1 MRRLALSLILPLAL
15 LGIAGSTPAQA
26 QSQSQDDRSVDI
38 AILDILLE
46 RGIIDQA
53 QYDELLALAK
63 ARAAADANDI
73 ALIEGRL
80 ARLNAPDVQVEGGQ
94 PGKLAF
100 RSPDGNW
107 TLGLSGFIQ
116 ARFTNTNADADG
128 QSGKNFSVPRARL
141 IVAGISGAPNI
152 KYKLEIDA
160 STKTGLDTDV
170 DTTEPS
176 EAQNAIVKDAFVDYG
191 VTDAGSV
198 RFGQYKFPFGREQL
212 ISDSSDDLVDKSL
225 ANNTFAPA
233 REPGASWQGRAG
245 DGAFEYELAAA
256 NGDGQ
261 NEPNSADDSA
271 LDVGDGL
278 RYGAR
283 AVWYPLGAMTYDFPA
298 FQTLD
303 GGSRLS
309 LGVAYM
315 SNKDA
320 RLLNSVVAGTNGTDA
335 NTLDL
340 ELQWMTG
347 PFSLLAELYERD
359 TTVPGSADGDDNG
372 YTVQAGYFVVP
383 RVWEVVARVSM
394 VDQTDIPAA
403 WISGP
408 PSRQKE
414 LTFGIDRYIDG
425 HNGKWALDFVDTHN
439 DTVDDQDSQQLR
451 LQYQVIF

>member
-1 MRRLALSLILPLAL
+1 MTQRLLLSLLVFPLAL
-15 LGIAGSTPAQA
+15 LFAASPAARA
-26 QSQSQDDRSVDI
+26 QQDDGNSVDE
-38 AILDILLE
+38 AILDVLLE

-53 QYDELLALAK
+53 QYEELLAMAK
-63 ARAAADANDI
+63 AKRDADANEI

-80 ARLNAPDVQVEGGQ
+80 ARLNAPDVQVQGGQ

-100 RSPDGNW
+100 KSPDGKW
-107 TLGLSGFIQ
+107 SAELRGFIQ
-116 ARFTNTNADADG
+116 ARFTNTNAEADG
-128 QSGKNFSVPRARL
+128 QSGNNFSVPRARMIL
-141 IVAGISGAPNI
+141 SGISGAPNV

-176 EAQNAIVKDAFVDYG
+176 EQQDAIVKDAYVDYG
-191 VTDAGSV
+191 VTDSGSV
-198 RFGQYKFPFGREQL
+198 RFGQYKFPFGREEL

-225 ANNTFAPA
+225 ANRTFAPA
-233 REPGASWQGRAG
+233 REPGASWQGKAL
-245 DGAFEYELAAA
+245 DGVLEYELAAS

-261 NEPNSADDSA
+261 NEPNSADSSA

-283 AVWYPLGAMTYDFPA
+283 AVWYPLGEMKYDFPS

-303 GGSRLS
+303 GGSKLS

-320 RLLNSVVAGTNGTDA
+320 RLLNTVVAGTNGTDA

-347 PFSLLAELYERD
+347 PFSLLAELYDRS
-359 TTVPGSADGDDNG
+359 TIVPGSADGDDNG
-372 YTVQAGYFVVP
+372 YTVQAGFFVVP
-383 RVWEVVARVSM
+383 RVWELVARLSM
-394 VDQTDIPAA
+394 VDQTDLPPGFV
-403 WISGP
+403 SGT
-408 PSRQKE
+408 PSRQQE
-414 LTFGIDRYIDG
+414 TTIGIDRYIDG
-425 HNGKWALDFVDTHN
+425 HNGKWMFDFVDTDN
-439 DTVDDQDSQQLR
+439 ETVSDQDSQQVR
-451 LQYQVIF
+451 LQYQVMF